1 MQRWVFGQKI
11 TTSED
16 IISCDSRKRVLI
28 QRKIANHLFTR
39 LINKWPLCLGL
50 KKLLTTINCCL
61 ITSISPFLVKL
72 SSRRIHVCID
82 FFQKGNQTFFDFAH
96 FTNTGNTKTTLIPGS
111 TSNFVKQWKQRL
123 TTVTDWK
130 SPDAQFEPK
139 QPNQR
144 HGSDGDRNPL
154 IFENASHNRVDNK
167 PVNLLNP
174 RSATP
179 TCNRVHNWKLCK

>member
-82 FFQKGNQTFFDFAH
+82 FFQEGNQTFFELAH
-96 FTNTGNTKTTLIPGS
+96 FTNTGNTKITLIPKS
-111 TSNFVKQWKQRL
+111 TSDFIKASTTASGNRARLEITRYPVRAKTTQSETWKRWWSKS
-123 TTVTDWK
+123 TDLWERE
-130 SPDAQFEPK
+130 S
-139 QPNQR
+139 
-144 HGSDGDRNPL
+144 
-154 IFENASHNRVDNK
+154 
-167 PVNLLNP
+167 
-174 RSATP
+174 
-179 TCNRVHNWKLCK
+179 